1 MVLPSAEH
9 RVPLRETEQ
18 QGETLRKLPKDKS
31 QDSISSVVSE
41 LTLWDIAS
49 SREGGRHWGLLILCI
64 SHREPEPE

>member
-49 SREGGRHWGLLILCI
+49 SREGGRETLGT
-64 SHREPEPE
+64 SHLMHLPPGA